1 MQSERRKNNDI
12 LFHFRKDDL
21 PMTKLSQLKIDPE
34 FQNQINPPSFEETH
48 QLEMNILKEER
59 VLNPIIT
66 WNGYIVDGHT
76 RYQILRKYPFIP
88 FEVIEKEF
96 SSRYEALAWICKNQ
110 LGRRN
115 LTPEQKKFLIGKQAE
130 AEKQIKSFH
139 GNQYTLASESG
150 LVQNE
155 PDRTKHGSRSK
166 VAAEHGTSE
175 SYVYRAEQFAK
186 GRRKPI
192 KTIEKI
198 LEQSVSSI
206 PENAEDYYG
215 MDGLLYCGKCHTP
228 REAFFAKGVAL
239 MGKNKHPIECSCQ
252 RIERAKQE
260 ALISQQKHSDLV
272 RRLKAEGFSD
282 PAMLD
287 WKFENDNGRSPQ
299 MCHAHR
305 YVEQWQT
312 MRAEN
317 LGLFLWGGVGTGKS
331 FLAGCIANALME
343 QEVPVRMTSFARI
356 LNELNS
362 SFSGRNDIVDKLCR
376 YPLLIIDDFGMER
389 GTEYALEQIYNIVDS
404 RYRSR
409 KPLIVTANLTLDEIR
424 HPQDT
429 AHARIY
435 DRLLE
440 MCIPVSCIGVSFR
453 KENAQEKLKRMKLLI
468 G

>member
-1 MQSERRKNNDI
+1 
-12 LFHFRKDDL
+12 
-21 PMTKLSQLKIDPE
+21 MTKLSQLKIDPE

-96 SSRYEALAWICKNQ
+96 SSRYEALVWICKNQ

-186 GRRKPI
+186 GVEAAEEAVPGAQKEILSGKIRATDREISSIAKVPKEKRPEVVAELRKPKGERDPSI
-192 KTIEKI
+192 TDSYSSPSKGNEFITTFKQDIQGHKKGLNKEEKQN
-198 LEQSVSSI
+198 LKDTVKSI
-206 PENAEDYYG
+206 YSPRRLADGEAMMCEIQGAQED
-215 MDGLLYCGKCHTP
+215 
-228 REAFFAKGVAL
+228 F
-239 MGKNKHPIECSCQ
+239 
-252 RIERAKQE
+252 
-260 ALISQQKHSDLV
+260 V
-272 RRLKAEGFSD
+272 RRWE
-282 PAMLD
+282 
-287 WKFENDNGRSPQ
+287 
-299 MCHAHR
+299 MCFR
-305 YVEQWQT
+305 EY
-312 MRAEN
+312 
-317 LGLFLWGGVGTGKS
+317 
-331 FLAGCIANALME
+331 
-343 QEVPVRMTSFARI
+343 PDI
-356 LNELNS
+356 LTEPKNNE
-362 SFSGRNDIVDKLCR
+362 K
-376 YPLLIIDDFGMER
+376 LLIFIDRASRYFGMER
-389 GTEYALEQIYNIVDS
+389 GTEYALEQIYNIVDN

-409 KPLIVTANLTLDEIR
+409 KPLIVTTNLTLDEIR

-429 AHARIY
+429 THARIY

-440 MCIPVSCIGVSFR
+440 MCVPVSCIGVSFR
-453 KENAQEKLKRMKLLI
+453 KETAQEKLERLKILI
-468 G
+468 E